1 MRSPVAT
8 SSQALRYRQIA
19 LASFVGYAFSHN
31 VGASFLGGGA
41 IRYRLYSSWGLSASE
56 IATIVAFNGITFWLG
71 FLLLTGLALVLEPA
85 AALSARALPAG
96 AEAAIGAACIAT
108 VVAYVGWSAFRRTPI
123 RWGNFELRIPPLEL
137 TLVQLS
143 LSTFDWA
150 LAASVLYVLLPAS
163 PTLGFAQFLAAFL
176 LAQIAGLASHLP
188 GGLGVFETVILMS
201 LSSHLPG
208 SAVLGSL
215 VAYRVIYYLMPLIAA
230 GTLLGMHELLGRTV
244 VRRVGGLFGRI
255 VPEIVPQALAI
266 TTFLGGVVLLASG
279 ATPAIH
285 ARLAWLQ
292 PFLPLTLLEA
302 SHVFGSLT
310 GVGLLL
316 LARGLQN
323 RLDAAYLGTVA
334 LLAAGIV
341 FSLLKGLDYEEAII
355 LSLMLAA
362 VLPCRAHFYRR
373 ASLLDESFTAGWSV
387 AIALVVLGSFWLI
400 LLSHRHLEYSHELWW
415 EFEFG
420 SNAPRA
426 LRATTAA
433 LGLLVAIGLARLL
446 RPATPRPPAPT
457 PDDLTRVQ
465 AVVAAAPRTYAHLAL
480 LGDKALL
487 VRGDASGAP
496 RAFLMYGVEGR
507 SWVALGDP
515 VGSPEDARELAWRFR
530 ELSDRHAGWTVFY
543 EVGADNLPLYL
554 DLGLSLLKLGE
565 EARVPLATF
574 TLEGGARKGLRQTHR
589 KVESQGASFALVP
602 AHEVRGA
609 AADAGRGVGRVARGE
624 GHPREGLLARLL
636 RSRLSAAQ
644 PARGR
649 APRRSR
655 RRVRQRP
662 LRRRTR
668 GALDRP
674 HAVRP
679 GERTARRHGLPLPRA
694 HAVGPERGLSLV
706 QPRHGAVLGLRRADA
721 RAALESRRR
730 VPLPARRAL
739 LQLPGRAPVQGQVRS
754 GVGAALPGL
763 AGRSRAAAHPR
774 QRRGARVGRAHGGGP
789 QVTRRGAPR
798 AAVVAVV
805 ALVSVL
811 RQVPAAAVTEES
823 AATLDPFGKV
833 ELYRADDDPTRVVL
847 LLSDADG
854 WNRPDVESA
863 RALASLDALVIGVD
877 VPRYLATMAER
888 GGDALYP
895 FADLEVLSQFVQKKL
910 RLAHYVMPIVIGR
923 GAGATLAYA
932 VAASARPNG
941 FAAAVS
947 LGFCPTI
954 ALPKPLGPGSGL
966 ALEPGA
972 AAGTYRLRP
981 SRTLV
986 VPWTV
991 LQGQTSDGCDVDEA
1005 RRFAEAAPGTARMTL
1020 ATRERLDDPED
1031 WLPHLRHVLERVSGP
1046 APVAATANGDVGDLP
1061 LVEVPAHGPPTRA
1074 RRHPLGG
1081 RRVGEPRS
1089 RGRRRARRGRRRC
1102 GRSQLAL
1109 LFLDQAHA
1117 RRCRGRPDAGAP
1129 RLPRTLADDAHPP
1142 RRLLARRRHRA
1153 VPRPPA
1159 SGGSA
1164 RQRRVGRSPRPGAY
1178 HRLRVPPDRLA
1189 RRRRPVGVAGRPRGQ
1204 SAPRPPC
1211 ALRAGGG
1218 RGREPLLDARRRLSP
1233 SAWCSPAA
1241 TISAATTR

>member
-1 MRSPVAT
+1 VASPEVDASAPPAARGRALAWIELLRPWLGAIFGIALFT
-8 SSQALRYRQIA
+8 AALWVLHHELRAYSYKEVMGSLRGIPRWRLLLGVLCTAASYGLLTGYDALACRYLSQALRYRQIA

-71 FLLLTGLALVLEPA
+71 FLLLTGLALALEPA
-85 AALSARALPAG
+85 AALSARALPLG
-96 AEAAIGAACIAT
+96 AESAIGVACIAV

-123 RWGNFELRIPPLEL
+123 RWGSFELRIPPLEL
-137 TLVQLS
+137 TVVQLA

-255 VPEIVPQALAI
+255 VPEIVPQALAV
-266 TTFLGGVVLLASG
+266 TTFLGGVVLLVSG

-400 LLSHRHLEYSHELWW
+400 LLSHRHLEYSHQLWW
-415 EFEFG
+415 EFEFT

-433 LGLLVAIGLARLL
+433 VGLLVAIGLARLL
-446 RPATPRPPAPT
+446 RPAAPRPPAPT

-465 AVVAAAPRTYAHLAL
+465 AVVATSPRTYAHLAL

-487 VRGDASGAP
+487 VGGDASGAP

-515 VGSPEDARELAWRFR
+515 VGSPENARELAWRFR

-543 EVGADNLPLYL
+543 EVGADNLALYV

-574 TLEGGARKGLRQTHR
+574 TLEGGARKGLRQTHH
-589 KVESQGASFALVP
+589 KVESQGARFTLVPANEVPALVP
-602 AHEVRGA
+602 ALAEVS
-609 AADAGRGVGRVARGE
+609 DAWLEEKVT
-624 GHPREGLLARLL
+624 REKGFSLGFFDPDYLARSPLAVVRRQDRIVAFANVL
-636 RSRLSAAQ
+636 CGGGREELSIDLMRYA
-644 PARGR
+644 PASAPPGVMDYLFLELMLWGR
-649 APRRSR
+649 NEGYRWFSLGMAPFSGFDVRTLAPLWNRAGAFLFR
-655 RRVRQRP
+655 QGEHFYNFQGVRQYK
-662 LRRRTR
+662 
-668 GALDRP
+668 DKF
-674 HAVRP
+674 
-679 GERTARRHGLPLPRA
+679 
-694 HAVGPERGLSLV
+694 
-706 QPRHGAVLGLRRADA
+706 D
-721 RAALESRRR
+721 
-730 VPLPARRAL
+730 
-739 LQLPGRAPVQGQVRS
+739 PVW
-754 GVGAALPGL
+754 
-763 AGRSRAAAHPR
+763 
-774 QRRGARVGRAHGGGP
+774 
-789 QVTRRGAPR
+789 
-798 AAVVAVV
+798 
-805 ALVSVL
+805 
-811 RQVPAAAVTEES
+811 E
-823 AATLDPFGKV
+823 
-833 ELYRADDDPTRVVL
+833 
-847 LLSDADG
+847 
-854 WNRPDVESA
+854 
-863 RALASLDALVIGVD
+863 
-877 VPRYLATMAER
+877 PRYLA
-888 GGDALYP
+888 
-895 FADLEVLSQFVQKKL
+895 S
-910 RLAHYVMPIVIGR
+910 
-923 GAGATLAYA
+923 
-932 VAASARPNG
+932 
-941 FAAAVS
+941 
-947 LGFCPTI
+947 
-954 ALPKPLGPGSGL
+954 PGGL
-966 ALEPGA
+966 ALPRILANVA
-972 AAGTYRLRP
+972 AL
-981 SRTLV
+981 
-986 VPWTV
+986 
-991 LQGQTSDGCDVDEA
+991 
-1005 RRFAEAAPGTARMTL
+1005 
-1020 ATRERLDDPED
+1020 
-1031 WLPHLRHVLERVSGP
+1031 VSGGL
-1046 APVAATANGDVGDLP
+1046 T
-1061 LVEVPAHGPPTRA
+1061 
-1074 RRHPLGG
+1074 
-1081 RRVGEPRS
+1081 
-1089 RGRRRARRGRRRC
+1089 
-1102 GRSQLAL
+1102 
-1109 LFLDQAHA
+1109 
-1117 RRCRGRPDAGAP
+1117 
-1129 RLPRTLADDAHPP
+1129 
-1142 RRLLARRRHRA
+1142 
-1153 VPRPPA
+1153 
-1159 SGGSA
+1159 
-1164 RQRRVGRSPRPGAY
+1164 
-1178 HRLRVPPDRLA
+1178 
-1189 RRRRPVGVAGRPRGQ
+1189 GVVRK
-1204 SAPRPPC
+1204 
-1211 ALRAGGG
+1211 
-1218 RGREPLLDARRRLSP
+1218 
-1233 SAWCSPAA
+1233 
-1241 TISAATTR
+1241 